1 MQQPRW
7 TGRDDHIPAPS
18 PRVLLTENGDD
29 TACVLC
35 CSIDHSVLYAGEVH
49 AGWRLARSCWAGV
62 CGSGKL
68 TRGHMDALN
77 AIHGDIEPMINFLG
91 LKNSPIWSV
100 QPMT

>member
-1 MQQPRW
+1 MCPLLLDRSFRVVRRRGSRW
-7 TGRDDHIPAPS
+7 
-18 PRVLLTENGDD
+18 LE
-29 TACVLC
+29 
-35 CSIDHSVLYAGEVH
+35 
-49 AGWRLARSCWAGV
+49 ARSIVLGRGV